1 MILFRKLQSEIHSNK
16 NVHSNEKHN
25 IQFSSNI
32 PLNRKQQSVLKLHHS
47 NIIYGNKAR
56 IYWCKHKRN
65 LSWNFYE
72 NKGALVVVN
81 HHLKNQICLSQTQT
95 SIAQIVERCQNYGMT
110 ESLVSSFAVYT
121 WVNMNIIEQINTFIK
136 FFSSG
141 NGLV

>member
-1 MILFRKLQSEIHSNK
+1 MSTAMKNIISNSQVIFPWIE
-16 NVHSNEKHN
+16 NSNLSLSY
-25 IQFSSNI
+25 II
-32 PLNRKQQSVLKLHHS
+32 A
-47 NIIYGNKAR
+47 IIYGNKAR